1 MKKIII
7 ILSLLSLS
15 VLQGCATLNKPDKV
29 DTIAQQEV
37 KKEYI
42 LPKLDSC
49 KNAPV
54 WEDGTFESLYKW
66 GIDTKQILKDCNQ
79 YNEEKKDWIKRN
91 FGKDEK

>member
-15 VLQGCATLNKPDKV
+15 GLQGCATLNKPDKV
-29 DTIAQQEV
+29 DTIAQQEI

-49 KNAPV
+49 KNAPK

-66 GIDTKQILKDCNQ
+66 GIDIKQILKDCNQ
-79 YNEEKKDWIKRN
+79 YNEEKKDWIERN
-91 FGKDEK
+91 FKK